1 MRVATTYVLAL
12 QRQRIITTRS
22 TANTRCVVCGNSVS
36 RAHGVHPTCR
46 PAAGAA
52 AVDAAAPMDTD
63 GLQLPSLNPIQAPR
77 CGVFPASPATAGTK
91 CLQGLL
97 PQCGA
102 HQRRQSWAGTADA
115 PQVRFVRTPPRF
127 SPRHHKA
134 VGACILDRLHR
145 WQEGERLGLW
155 DSRPSRQIANGQHPS
170 AEQRRALATSLAREG
185 FDRKACAGVVSN
197 GLCAPT
203 AETMAA
209 LSGPGPGMTGST
221 VPPKKLPL
229 SWTSAMRS
237 TLFVVKPCC
246 PP

>member
-1 MRVATTYVLAL
+1 MGSTLLAGQRPGLL
-12 QRQRIITTRS
+12 QWMALRRWTRMGCS
-22 TANTRCVVCGNSVS
+22 SLPLIPS
-36 RAHGVHPTCR
+36 RLH
-46 PAAGAA
+46 AA
-52 AVDAAAPMDTD
+52 AC
-63 GLQLPSLNPIQAPR
+63 S
-77 CGVFPASPATAGTK
+77 
-91 CLQGLL
+91 
-97 PQCGA
+97 
-102 HQRRQSWAGTADA
+102 QRRPPQLAPSVYKGSCRSVVHTNDDKAGRELLMLPKCVLCA
-115 PQVRFVRTPPRF
+115 PPRF
-127 SPRHHKA
+127 SPRHQKA

-155 DSRPSRQIANGQHPS
+155 DSRPSRQTANGQHPS